1 MDTSQII
8 GLLMGFVAALVAIVY
23 GALIWE
29 IRKLREA
36 KHTHANLLTALLSV
50 VTQICR
56 KVGIDWEYRGK
67 L

>member
-1 MDTSQII
+1 METSQII
-8 GLLMGFVAALVAIVY
+8 GLLLGFASALIAVLY
-23 GALIWE
+23 GAIIWE

-50 VTQICR
+50 VGQICR
-56 KVGIDWEYRGK
+56 KVGIDWEYKGK